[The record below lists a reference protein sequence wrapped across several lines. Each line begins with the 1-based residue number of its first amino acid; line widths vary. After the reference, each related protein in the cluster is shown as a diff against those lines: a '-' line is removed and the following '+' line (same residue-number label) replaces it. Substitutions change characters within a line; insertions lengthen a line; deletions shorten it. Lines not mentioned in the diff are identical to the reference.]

1 VSGHEINQC
10 RLLPVVLA
18 IRDFLALFEY
28 VFFGLLVGNT
38 GRRRGLPAILGVMV
52 RVLVATGSPRRY
64 RAGAAG
70 RGKQSRRMR
79 DDDVV
84 MEEVG
89 RP

>member
-18 IRDFLALFEY
+18 IRDFLALFEH
-28 VFFGLLVGNT
+28 V
-38 GRRRGLPAILGVMV
+38 
-52 RVLVATGSPRRY
+52 SPRRY

-84 MEEVG
+84 MKEVG
-89 RP
+89 RS